1 MRMLTHRGF
10 AAAEQTDVRR
20 TWGRSEGPEAGKD
33 EEVSP
38 PGRLLARPYTSGPW
52 LGSRR
57 GSLSTWEVV
66 LKKKDSHE
74 DACYRSKNYTNCFC
88 T

>member
-1 MRMLTHRGF
+1 M
-10 AAAEQTDVRR
+10 RR

-52 LGSRR
+52 LGSRG

-66 LKKKDSHE
+66 LGENKLLLLLLLSHFSCVRLC
-74 DACYRSKNYTNCFC
+74 ATP
-88 T
+88 